1 MSIVGVITTR
11 EVLRHAGT
19 IVREFGA
26 GAWIRCCLAIVT
38 QRQTTFLA
46 CVFSS
51 RA

>member
-11 EVLRHAGT
+11 DVIRHTTT

-26 GAWIRCCLAIVT
+26 GAWIRCCVAILT

-46 CVFSS
+46 CVFA
-51 RA
+51 R